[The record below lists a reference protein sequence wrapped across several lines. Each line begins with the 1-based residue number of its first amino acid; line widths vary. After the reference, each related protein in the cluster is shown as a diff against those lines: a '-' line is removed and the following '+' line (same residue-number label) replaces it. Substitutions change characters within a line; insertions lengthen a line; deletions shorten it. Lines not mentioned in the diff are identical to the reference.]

1 MLDSGDKRPGGF
13 GLNLFWRARINSTF
27 SKTRARAAS
36 RTPFGLVLPALGVL
50 LLGLLANL
58 SSREEIYANPEYGFS
73 VLALFGAAGCI
84 GHLAASISRRSWAL
98 DFACRIPVRA
108 LPATVVPGGNLGGAG
123 EWPVLVA
130 LLFGPLVFL
139 LAGLGGWV

>member
-1 MLDSGDKRPGGF
+1 MEGT
-13 GLNLFWRARINSTF
+13 I
-27 SKTRARAAS
+27 SKIRARAATRATS
-36 RTPFGLVLPALGVL
+36 GFVIPALGVL

-58 SSREEIYANPEYGFS
+58 SSREEVYASPEYGLS
-73 VLALFGAAGCI
+73 VLAFLGAAGCI
-84 GHLAASISRRSWAL
+84 GHLAASISRRSGAL
-98 DFACRIPVRA
+98 DFACRIPVRT
-108 LPATVVPGGNLGGAG
+108 LPAAVVPGGVLGGAG